1 MKVLVIGDSCKDKFI
16 YGKCERICPEAPVPV
31 FNPVNQVTNGGMTKN
46 VFSNLKSLAP
56 KWTIDLITNDQQIS
70 KTRLVDIK
78 TNQMLVRIDENDTC
92 ARVPNVT
99 SLGHYDAVVISDYN
113 KGFLRKKDIEILL
126 DKYPLSFID
135 SKKIFGDYIKKA
147 SFIKINQSEFNK
159 IENRSVKII
168 YDISITD
175 LYPLSTLYKTLGFV
189 VLPLSVNIFQCFSP
203 IIHFVSLVIYT
214 I

>member
-16 YGKCERICPEAPVPV
+16 YGKCERICPEATVPV

-113 KGFLRKKDIEILL
+113 KGFLHKKDIEILL

-147 SFIKINQSEFNK
+147 SFIKISPRSASFFAKVSSLLSSSLKKRIFSNNKTSPGFNLL
-159 IENRSVKII
+159 EA
-168 YDISITD
+168 SIA
-175 LYPLSTLYKTLGFV
+175 LESILSR
-189 VLPLSVNIFQCFSP
+189 
-203 IIHFVSLVIYT
+203 
-214 I
+214 